1 LGLHFS
7 RSAAVRRH
15 RTPDPQPPTVPLLAF
30 PSDAGWALGRVRVE
44 TPEPLADR
52 LRHLRARERLTREG
66 LSVRTAELDP
76 QRPVS
81 VAMIALMESRK
92 TPYRLPTRMSTRGLA
107 IVAVARALNVEL
119 AELLACFSADELRRS
134 CFAHL
139 VADATPPPAIARA
152 GSLAAFIAAL
162 PSTAEDLLRVPGVAH
177 LRNQEAFAYL
187 FALEREYPGL
197 EMLVGDEPPF
207 LFVDDED
214 LDRWI
219 RGMGLDEAD
228 SATFRGLFADYQAH
242 FRELALRGRKR
253 YQVVL
258 NKQTFAA
265 FLARKSPP
273 RAVELV
279 DGMIAMLSEAPLFQL
294 LLADYP
300 RPPDELE
307 IISRHHQI
315 PPDFA
320 DTLSVVIRQ
329 TSRHSTPVEY
339 SLIPMPQT
347 YMSLS
352 RDIAEANRAWSVAL
366 DQYESRHRLAGGREW
381 SGASNETTAQLLKEV
396 LATVI

>member
-1 LGLHFS
+1 
-7 RSAAVRRH
+7 V
-15 RTPDPQPPTVPLLAF
+15 
-30 PSDAGWALGRVRVE
+30 
-44 TPEPLADR
+44 EPLAER
-52 LRHLRARERLTREG
+52 LRRLRAREHLTREG

-119 AELLACFSADELRRS
+119 AELLECFSAEELQGS

-139 VADATPPPAIARA
+139 AAPVQPPAALAGA
-152 GSLAAFIAAL
+152 GSLDAFIAAL
-162 PSTAEDLLRVPGVAH
+162 PKTADELLRVPGVAH
-177 LRNQEAFAYL
+177 LKNEEAFAYL
-187 FALEREYPGL
+187 FALEREYAGL

-219 RGMGLDEAD
+219 AGMGLDEAD
-228 SATFRGLFADYQAH
+228 SATFRGLFAEYQAH
-242 FRELALRGRKR
+242 FRDLALRGKKR
-253 YQVVL
+253 YQVAL

-265 FLARKSPP
+265 FLSRKTP
-273 RAVELV
+273 RRAAELV
-279 DGMIAMLSEAPLFQL
+279 DGMIAMLHEAPLFQL
-294 LLADYP
+294 LLVDYP

-307 IISRHHQI
+307 IISRHNQI
-315 PPDFA
+315 PTDFA

-347 YMSLS
+347 YMSLY
-352 RDIAEANRAWSVAL
+352 RDIAEANRCWSIGL
-366 DQYESRHRLAGGREW
+366 DQYESRHRENGGREW
-381 SGASNETTAQLLKEV
+381 TGASNETTAQLLKEV
-396 LATVI
+396 LATVL